1 MVFGKA
7 FLKAQGIFTPNG
19 DSAFLAL
26 RSPAKRDEGGASRA
40 SIHNFSMTPKV
51 ALISFCSFKNPGG
64 VKAHILGLY
73 KEYKKRGIEVKV
85 IVPRREKG
93 ESYGE
98 DFILLGTS
106 FPFFFNKS
114 QADLVVNFNPFAI
127 KKVLE
132 KERFDILHLHNVS
145 FPSAFEIL
153 WFSKATNILTF
164 HANLDAAGILKRFPI
179 LLYTLRAFANWKIHG
194 IIGVAPLNLEVFPS
208 YKGPK
213 KVIPNGIDVNIFR
226 PDNPPIQEFSDAKI
240 NILFVGRI
248 EDRKGLLY
256 LLKAYEIL
264 QKTHGNLRL
273 LVVGEGPLEGQARAF
288 VKEKNLR
295 DVHFFGRKSEE
306 ELRRYYVTADI
317 YCSPALYGESFGI
330 VLLEAMASGTPVTG
344 FANKGYFQLLQGK
357 KGERF
362 LAPPGNVEELAKR
375 IDELAGNEVLRKEMG
390 EWGVQE
396 AQNYSWDKVAQ
407 RVLDFYQQVLVSK
420 ASA

>member
-1 MVFGKA
+1 
-7 FLKAQGIFTPNG
+7 
-19 DSAFLAL
+19 
-26 RSPAKRDEGGASRA
+26 
-40 SIHNFSMTPKV
+40 MTPKV
-51 ALISFCSFKNPGG
+51 GLVSFHSFKNPGG

-73 KEYKKRGIEVKV
+73 KEYKKRGFDVKV
-85 IVPRREKG
+85 IVPRREKQ
-93 ESYGE
+93 ESYGA

-114 QADLVVNFNPFAI
+114 QADLVVNFNPLAI
-127 KKVLE
+127 KKVLDKE
-132 KERFDILHLHNVS
+132 KFDILHLHNVS

-164 HANLDAAGILKRFPI
+164 HANLDAAGSILKRFPI
-179 LLYTLRAFANWKIHG
+179 LLNTLRRFANWKIHG

-208 YKGPK
+208 YKGLK
-213 KVIPNGIDVNIFR
+213 RVIPNGIDVNVFR
-226 PDNPPIQEFSDAKI
+226 PNNPPLEEFEDGKV

-248 EDRKGLLY
+248 EERKGLLH

-264 QKTHGNLRL
+264 QKTHENLRL
-273 LVVGEGPLEGQARAF
+273 LVVGEGPLENQARAY
-288 VKEKNLR
+288 VKEKNLKE
-295 DVHFFGRKSEE
+295 VHFFGRKTEE
-306 ELRRYYVTADI
+306 ELKRYYVTADL

-375 IDELAGNEVLRKEMG
+375 IDELVRNESLRKEMG
-390 EWGVQE
+390 QWGVQE

-407 RVLDFYQQVLVSK
+407 RVLDFYSEVLDK
-420 ASA
+420 TIYRHHTEK